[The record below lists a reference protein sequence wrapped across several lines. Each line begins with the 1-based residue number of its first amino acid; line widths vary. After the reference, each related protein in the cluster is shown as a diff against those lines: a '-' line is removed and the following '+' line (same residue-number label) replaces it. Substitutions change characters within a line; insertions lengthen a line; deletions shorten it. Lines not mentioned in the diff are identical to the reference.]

1 MEYKSSDDVIKDL
14 MPKVVKLVRQTAYID
29 PNDSRVTDAEV
40 LGLVVSKYLKWCGS
54 DIMETM
60 FSALEDANFHDL
72 NEKLLTTYKDWENEE
87 DPNELDW
94 NNTASP
100 LHY

>member
-14 MPKVVKLVRQTAYID
+14 MPKVIKLVKETAYVD
-29 PNDSRVTDAEV
+29 PNDPRVTDADA
-40 LGLVVSKYLKWCGS
+40 LGIIVAKYLKWDGG

-72 NEKLLTTYKDWENEE
+72 NNKLLKTYEDWENEE
-87 DPNELDW
+87 NYKEVV
-94 NNTASP
+94 
-100 LHY
+100 

>member
-1 MEYKSSDDVIKDL
+1 MENKYSDDVVKDL
-14 MPKVVKLVRQTAYID
+14 MPYVIQLVKEKAFTNPDQI
-29 PNDSRVTDAEV
+29 TDADA
-40 LGLVVSKYLKWCGS
+40 LGIIVAKYLKWNGA

-60 FSALEDANFHDL
+60 HSALEDANYHTL
-72 NEKLLTTYKDWENEE
+72 NEKLLETYKDWEIK

>member
-14 MPKVVKLVRQTAYID
+14 MPKVIKMVRQTAYVD
-29 PNDSRVTDAEV
+29 PNDPRVTDADA
-40 LGLVVSKYLKWCGS
+40 LGIIVAKYLKWDGA

-60 FSALEDANFHDL
+60 HSALEDANYHTL
-72 NEKLLTTYKDWENEE
+72 NEKLLETYKDWENE
-87 DPNELDW
+87 DPSELDW

-100 LHY
+100 AHY